1 MNCTQNLT
9 PGRGSSS
16 VSAAFAVLAAA
27 TGALVTLP
35 GCTTNPTTGRSQF
48 NTLSRADEIKIGTD
62 ATPGLTTEYGGKV
75 ANPELVNY
83 VSSLGKQLAAT
94 TEADNPTLPWE
105 FTLLDS
111 DVINAF
117 ALPGGKVFV
126 SRGLA
131 EKMDNEAQLAA
142 VVGHE
147 IGHVCARHT
156 SERMTQ
162 QVGAGV
168 AAAVAG
174 VIVGGVTNN
183 DTIKAAAPVAFS
195 AGSQLI
201 VLSFSRDQELE
212 ADGLGMRYMTR
223 LNYDPIGAQQV
234 MELLKREAG
243 GGGGAFDKFLS
254 THPDPAARVEVV
266 KKKLAK
272 EYAYTQGNPQYQ
284 LHADR
289 FRQQFLAK
297 LPARVPVKKAEAGH
311 GRVFDLSQPA
321 GWCAVC
327 AARPEVEGV
336 VLAERVRT
344 ESADLLPSA
353 ACQP

>member
-1 MNCTQNLT
+1 MKQFTWLST
-9 PGRGSSS
+9 S
-16 VSAAFAVLAAA
+16 VVVLAL
-27 TGALVTLP
+27 LVGVG

-62 ATPGLTTEYGGKV
+62 ALPGLTQEYGGKV
-75 ANPELVNY
+75 SNLELENY
-83 VSSLGKQLAAT
+83 FTSLGKQLAAT
-94 TEADNPTLPWE
+94 TEADNPSLPWE

-131 EKMDNEAQLAA
+131 EKMDNEAQLAS

-147 IGHVCARHT
+147 IGHVTARHT
-156 SERMTQ
+156 SERMSQ
-162 QVGAGV
+162 QIGAGI
-168 AAAVAG
+168 AAALAG
-174 VIVGGVTNN
+174 VIVGGVTDN
-183 DTIKAAAPVAFS
+183 DTIKAAAPVAFG

-212 ADGLGMRYMTR
+212 ADELGMRYMTK
-223 LNYDPIGAQQV
+223 LNYDPKGAQQV
-234 MELLKREAG
+234 MELLERESG
-243 GGGGAFDKFLS
+243 GGGGGLFDKFLA

-266 KKKLAK
+266 KKKLAN
-272 EYAYTQGNPQYQ
+272 EYAYTQGNPQYH

-289 FRQQFLAK
+289 FKQNFLAK
-297 LPARVPVKKAEAGH
+297 LPAKAPAKKVDALG

-321 GWCAVC
+321 GWCSVC
-327 AARPEVEGV
+327 ASRGPAVHSAKEMSLAGAFASGSV
-336 VLAERVRT
+336 VTSVT
-344 ESADLLPSA
+344 P
-353 ACQP
+353 